1 MWDNHWCKGAA
12 ARVNELAVPLND
24 TVRAARDQ
32 GVFIIH
38 CPSSVTSY
46 YKNTPQRQLAQDA
59 PLASTPIPLTTYE
72 RWGTGWCWP
81 DAKHEGVL
89 PIDDSDMGC
98 DCPTKCTIRE
108 AWTRQ
113 NPLIEIGKNDAITD
127 NGQEI
132 WNLLVQRGIDNVMIC
147 GVHLNMCVLGRPF
160 GIRQMAKLGKNVALI
175 RDMTDTMY
183 NHRAPAGSQPLSRDG
198 AGHRACRALLVP
210 ELYKHRHYRQ
220 AAVPVQRCARGRRQV
235 VPCRAWSTIWPRSGA
250 HRRRGRA
257 ELPTAERRH
266 AGRCHEDRRHCD
278 GPRAGRSRLPRS
290 RRKPAAGAMAEGCGT
305 VRSADPL
312 ASDRPFAA
320 QQGRAVVAAGIAHPF
335 GR

>member
-1 MWDNHWCKGAA
+1 MRRRTYSALISATALFVSFAMFSSHAYSESASPEAGALKLHLRSRANPPGQNENAVEERTAAWPAKKTALVICDMWDNHWCKGAA
-12 ARVNELAVPLND
+12 ARVNELAVPLNE

-46 YKNTPQRQLAQDA
+46 YKNTPQRRLAQDA
-59 PLASTPIPLTTYE
+59 PLAATPIPLTTYE

-132 WNLLVQRGIDNVMIC
+132 WNLLAQRGIDKIMVC

-160 GIRQMAKLGKNVALI
+160 GIRQMTKLGKNVALI
-175 RDMTDTMY
+175 RDLTDTMY
-183 NHRAPAGSQPLSRDG
+183 NHERPPGVNHFRGTELVIEHVERYWCPSFTSTDITGKPAFRFKEAPAD
-198 AGHRACRALLVP
+198 AG
-210 ELYKHRHYRQ
+210 K
-220 AAVPVQRCARGRRQV
+220 
-235 VPCRAWSTIWPRSGA
+235 
-250 HRRRGRA
+250 
-257 ELPTAERRH
+257 
-266 AGRCHEDRRHCD
+266 
-278 GPRAGRSRLPRS
+278 
-290 RRKPAAGAMAEGCGT
+290 
-305 VRSADPL
+305 
-312 ASDRPFAA
+312 
-320 QQGRAVVAAGIAHPF
+320 
-335 GR
+335 